1 MRSDTRVVRP
11 RSGKSVEAEVAS
23 DTRWSGEKAA
33 RRLGPALLIVDR
45 KHQSQSDP
53 SIPSFRFLRTG
64 PFAFPSSQ
72 RSRDSCPIRVMGGYG
87 MCDVGPKRRLVSEG
101 WFSLHSN
108 VLQGRRRGEIYA
120 HCQEAMDLPG
130 QWRWM
135 TGTFASLSFLA

>member
-1 MRSDTRVVRP
+1 VVWP

-53 SIPSFRFLRTG
+53 SIPIFRFLRTG

-72 RSRDSCPIRVMGGYG
+72 RSRDSHNDDYGTSAVLSPQDTVLAGG
-87 MCDVGPKRRLVSEG
+87 
-101 WFSLHSN
+101 
-108 VLQGRRRGEIYA
+108 
-120 HCQEAMDLPG
+120 
-130 QWRWM
+130 
-135 TGTFASLSFLA
+135 